1 MFQFFFFFLTNGR
14 PVNTGEKPL
23 IGNQENQCVPGQF
36 NAPWRNT
43 TPTQNFGKARINESW
58 KGWVLR
64 VGEKLKLWP
73 PTVQR
78 SLGPR
83 ANTETAKLPSEPKLN
98 RDRPQYTRGVCKI
111 CVFRLFCGREVVPR
125 RSWTCL
131 QDFVTLFSRLRAP
144 VFESLFSRPREPVL
158 GLKTPLSR
166 NRFLDF
172 VNLFSKLREPVF
184 EAWWTCFLGLK
195 TLL

>member
-14 PVNTGEKPL
+14 PFNTGEKPL

-125 RSWTCL
+125 RSWTCF
-131 QDFVTLFSRLRAP
+131 QDFVNLFSRLRAP
-144 VFESLFSRPREPVL
+144 VFESLFSRPVL
-158 GLKTPLSR
+158 A
-166 NRFLDF
+166 
-172 VNLFSKLREPVF
+172 NLF
-184 EAWWTCFLGLK
+184 
-195 TLL
+195 